1 MESLWHKPSGPGGPL
16 KGNVPLSKTP
26 GTLHQSGT
34 LCPFRNVKD
43 QQICMSEPLVSSRK
57 RQQGP
62 RLEWRSWFLE
72 RLQGCLELLITLF
85 GKWGENVSW
94 GSGERTSHGAGKH
107 PGGLSSSCGPL
118 SLLPLMACTGT
129 SPPIPGPR
137 HHRHVCRGVKFD
149 GNMQP
154 TQLLLEPQNR
164 AGPSGYRRDKAI

>member
-26 GTLHQSGT
+26 GTLDQSGT

-94 GSGERTSHGAGKH
+94 GVGRGRLMGKWGENVSWGRKA
-107 PGGLSSSCGPL
+107 PWRAVFLLWAIVPPPPDGL
-118 SLLPLMACTGT
+118 
-129 SPPIPGPR
+129 
-137 HHRHVCRGVKFD
+137 HRH
-149 GNMQP
+149 QP
-154 TQLLLEPQNR
+154 SHPRPQT
-164 AGPSGYRRDKAI
+164 SQTCL

>member
-57 RQQGP
+57 RQQRP

-72 RLQGCLELLITLF
+72 RLQGCLELLITL
-85 GKWGENVSW
+85 
-94 GSGERTSHGAGKH
+94 GSGERTSHGEVGRERLMGQESTLEGCLPPVGH
-107 PGGLSSSCGPL
+107 CPSSP
-118 SLLPLMACTGT
+118 
-129 SPPIPGPR
+129 
-137 HHRHVCRGVKFD
+137 
-149 GNMQP
+149 
-154 TQLLLEPQNR
+154 
-164 AGPSGYRRDKAI
+164 